1 MDIKAEAKYLRI
13 SPRKLRLVAETV
25 KKMPLEMATA
35 NLTLMNK
42 KGASLLLKLLKS
54 AISNAKNNLN
64 LREEDLKIKSITV
77 DKGIVF
83 KRWQPVSR
91 GMAHAYKKQT
101 SHAKIILEEI
111 AKKTAKGKK
120 ITKRRKNGAKS

>member
-64 LREEDLKIKSITV
+64 
-77 DKGIVF
+77 
-83 KRWQPVSR
+83 
-91 GMAHAYKKQT
+91 
-101 SHAKIILEEI
+101 ILEV
-111 AKKTAKGKK
+111 
-120 ITKRRKNGAKS
+120 R